1 METGLK
7 LGLELAC
14 GLLDGEF
21 KFYFGV
27 LIVVE
32 AHLAVVLIVNLRL
45 EQSYPLLVDTRTL
58 FTQNPLGER
67 HRANQVRLV
76 LDDDVYCLSV
86 FSLNEQ
92 LGLFLLF

>member
-1 METGLK
+1 MV
-7 LGLELAC
+7 LELAC

-21 KFYFGV
+21 EFYFGL

-32 AHLAVVLIVNLRL
+32 AHLAVVLIVDLRL

-58 FTQNPLGER
+58 LTQNPLGKR

-76 LDDDVYCLSV
+76 LDDDVYCLGV
-86 FSLNEQ
+86 I
-92 LGLFLLF
+92 GLYE